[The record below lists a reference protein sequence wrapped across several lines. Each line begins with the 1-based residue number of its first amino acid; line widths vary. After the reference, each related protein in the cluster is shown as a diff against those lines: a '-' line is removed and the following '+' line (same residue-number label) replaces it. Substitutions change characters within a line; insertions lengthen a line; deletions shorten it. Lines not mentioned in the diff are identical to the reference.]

1 MSVFI
6 YPLFKREWPG
16 DAHVICILCLNNS
29 DFPVYG
35 QSFSFRHFVLSLFF
49 IQMNISLQDKRVLV
63 CGSTKGIGWAIARQ
77 MAISGASV
85 ILMAR
90 DENALRRSLSELP
103 GSGHDFVIA
112 DFSHPTQVVPSARQA
127 IARNGNIHI
136 LVNNTGGPPGGFLME
151 AEPDAFRQTF
161 NQHLV
166 ANHLLMQTLLP
177 GMKAEAYGRI
187 INIISTSVK
196 QPLKGLGVSNT
207 IRAAVANWAKT
218 LSVELAPF
226 GITVNNVLPGATD
239 TDRLR
244 TLMEVKAQKTGL
256 SVEEINQEMLSEI
269 PAGRFAD
276 PSEIASAAVFLA
288 SPAASYINGIN
299 LPVDGG
305 RTSCL

>member
-1 MSVFI
+1 
-6 YPLFKREWPG
+6 
-16 DAHVICILCLNNS
+16 
-29 DFPVYG
+29 
-35 QSFSFRHFVLSLFF
+35 
-49 IQMNISLQDKRVLV
+49 MNISLQGKTALV
-63 CGSTKGIGWAIARQ
+63 CGSTKGIGLAVALQ
-77 MAISGASV
+77 MAASGAKV
-85 ILMAR
+85 VLMAR
-90 DENALRRSLSELP
+90 NAEALGKIIGELP
-103 GSGHDFVIA
+103 GTGHGFVTA
-112 DFSHPTQVVPSARQA
+112 DFLHPAQVIPAAEQA
-127 IARNGNIHI
+127 LAKFGPIHI
-136 LVNNTGGPPGGFLME
+136 LVNNTGGPPGGPITE

-166 ANHLLMQTLLP
+166 ANHLLMQNLLP
-177 GMKAEAYGRI
+177 GMKAAGYGRI
-187 INIISTSVK
+187 INVISTSVK

-244 TLMEVKAQKTGL
+244 SLISVKSQKTGIPAEDI
-256 SVEEINQEMLSEI
+256 SHEMLAEI

-276 PSEIASAAVFLA
+276 PNEIAAAAVFLA
-288 SPAASYINGIN
+288 SAQAAYINGIN